1 MVMSRTGCEAVDTV
15 TLINAC
21 LIFPQK
27 CFSLKEGVMD
37 KKVIVTKTKAITRIA
52 QGMRVFVCLFVCFL
66 LVIVV
71 LL

>member
-1 MVMSRTGCEAVDTV
+1 MSRTGCEAVDTV

-21 LIFPQK
+21 LILPQK

-52 QGMRVFVCLFVCFL
+52 QGMRVFVCFL

-71 LL
+71 LLYLL